1 MLITNSV
8 FKVERTMTLEQI
20 LTFLQVARLGGV
32 RRTAQQMN
40 ISQPAISARISG
52 LESNLGVQLFT
63 RGTKGVS
70 LTKQGIIFRG
80 HAEKIAVALED
91 IRTEVVP
98 AESKTSL
105 LRIGVAE
112 TVAQTW
118 LSTFLQQLSLKYP
131 KINIEISVD
140 LSVNLREGL
149 LERAFDLVV
158 LMGPV
163 SEYNV
168 DNILMPAFKLAWYKP
183 NGMISPDLSNTPVIS
198 YHRTSRPYRDLNQ
211 ELNARYGSK
220 AKIFP
225 TNSLSAGF
233 DMVASGIGVGLMPH
247 VLGERLVKEGKI
259 ASFDPGWI
267 PLELDFT
274 ASYIADSKGTLP
286 EQAAKIAQHAA
297 NHFFEL
303 G

>member
-1 MLITNSV
+1 
-8 FKVERTMTLEQI
+8 MTLEQI

-32 RRTAQQMN
+32 RRAAQQMH
-40 ISQPAISARISG
+40 ISQPAISARISS
-52 LESNLGVQLFT
+52 LESDLAVKLFT
-63 RGTKGVS
+63 RGPKGVS

-91 IRTEVVP
+91 IKTEVVP
-98 AESKTSL
+98 AESKSSL

-118 LSTFLQQLSLKYP
+118 LPAFLQQLSLKYP

-149 LERAFDLVV
+149 LERAYDLVV

-163 SEYNV
+163 SEYSV
-168 DNILMPAFKLAWYKP
+168 DNILMPTFKLAWYKP
-183 NGMISPDLSNTPVIS
+183 IDMISPDLSNIPVIS
-198 YHRTSRPYRDLNQ
+198 YHRTSRPYRVLNQ
-211 ELNARYGSK
+211 ELHARYGSK

-233 DMVASGIGVGLMPH
+233 DMIATGIGVGLMPEI
-247 VLGERLVKEGKI
+247 LGERLVKEGRI
-259 ASFDPGWI
+259 ANFDAGW
-267 PLELDFT
+267 LLTDLDFT

-286 EQAAKIAQHAA
+286 EQAAKIAQQAA
-297 NHFFEL
+297 NLFFETDEGFL
-303 G
+303 